1 MNKVIFFLFFST
13 FLVAQNLTF
22 KIEKSELFT
31 DEYKDSK
38 IILVEKANANDIY
51 ILRSFKS
58 SVSTKRGFYIEKYD
72 KSLKKINE
80 FEFEISHP
88 VSEKYS
94 LVIGAFFKDSKFYI
108 LEMFYDLKSKN
119 YVCQANIIDENYKI
133 SKQELF
139 KLSKEELKGFGLQTH
154 YYNEDILDNNICN
167 LGLFELEEKSS
178 YNILLGNISSKTS
191 NNNSGTDIVFKV
203 NNKKTLFSIA
213 LSFKHENED
222 FTKLFLFDSNLNV
235 KIKKE
240 LVSDRNEVINKNI
253 ELHDSQEVIYLTQKV
268 YLEELKKKETG
279 GKYIYEIKQVTS
291 SDVITR
297 KIDVENHYLP
307 SLSFFC
313 LKDKLYGFGFYS
325 DNADF
330 KYSGIAFFELDSHSL
345 EIKNLKYSPFTQQFV
360 LDKYGEYKYKEF
372 KNIVIKNVYLQEDG
386 LVVNG
391 EEQYTTTNNSSN
403 SKLYNY
409 DDIISLRLN
418 NKGDLISA
426 RNINKRQ
433 SVGNPE
439 DSPFISY
446 QSCLSNK
453 KNYFFINAK
462 DKMKELSNQRIEF
475 KGTNWLTNSNLFVIS
490 MNEKGDFLY
499 KQILSDEENDVPF
512 MVSKGVFIDDSIV
525 FLGQKGKKKQL
536 LKVTL

>member
-1 MNKVIFFLFFST
+1 MNKVFFFLFFST
-13 FLVAQNLTF
+13 FLVAQELTF

-38 IILVEKANANDIY
+38 IILVEKANGNDIL

-58 SVSTKRGFYIEKYD
+58 GVSTTRGFYIEKYD
-72 KSLKKINE
+72 KSLKKIKE
-80 FEFEISHP
+80 FDFEISHP

-108 LEMFYDLKSKN
+108 IEMFYDLKSKN

-222 FTKLFLFDSNLNV
+222 FTRLFLFDSNLNV

-291 SDVITR
+291 SDVITK
-297 KIDVENHYLP
+297 KIDIENHYIPNLNV
-307 SLSFFC
+307 FNI
-313 LKDKLYGFGFYS
+313 KNKLYCLGFYS
-325 DNADF
+325 DNSDF
-330 KYSGIAFFELDSHSL
+330 KYKGISFFELDSQSL
-345 EIKNLKYSPFTQQFV
+345 EIVNSKFNSFSDQFL
-360 LDKYGEYKYKEF
+360 LDKYGEIRSQELRK
-372 KNIVIKNVYLQEDG
+372 IIIKNVYLVEDE
-386 LVVNG
+386 LIVNA
-391 EEQYTTTNNSSN
+391 EEQYSIRNPSSN
-403 SKLYNY
+403 RDSYNY
-409 DDIISLRLN
+409 DDIISIRLN
-418 NKGDLISA
+418 SKGDLFSA

-433 SVGNPE
+433 SVGNLE
-439 DSPFISY
+439 DSPFVSY
-446 QSCLSNK
+446 KSCLLNK
-453 KNYFFINAK
+453 QNYFFINAK
-462 DKMKELSNQRIEF
+462 DKTKELSKQRVEF
-475 KGTNWLTNSNLFVIS
+475 KGTNFLSNSNLFLIKV
-490 MNEKGDFLY
+490 NENGDFSFNE
-499 KQILSDEENDVPF
+499 ILSDEENEVPF
-512 MVSKGVFIDDSIV
+512 MVSKGVVIDNSIV
-525 FLGQKGKKKQL
+525 FLGRKGKKKQL
-536 LKVTL
+536 LKVTI

>member
-1 MNKVIFFLFFST
+1 MMNKIIFSLFFST
-13 FLVAQNLTF
+13 FLVAQDLTF
-22 KIEKSELFT
+22 KIKKSELFT

-38 IILVEKANANDIY
+38 IILVEKADVNGIH

-119 YVCQANIIDENYKI
+119 YVCLANIVDENYKV
-133 SKQELF
+133 SKKELF
-139 KLSKEELKGFGLQTH
+139 KLNKELVKGFGLETH
-154 YYNEDILDNNICN
+154 YYNQYLLDKNISN
-167 LGLFELEEKSS
+167 LGLFEQESS
-178 YNILLGNISSKTS
+178 SSFFATVNSKVS
-191 NNNSGTDIVFKV
+191 ENNSSSDVVFKV
-203 NNKKTLFSIA
+203 NNQKTMFSIA
-213 LSFKHENED
+213 VSFKYGSKET
-222 FTKLFLFDSNLNV
+222 TKLFLFDSNLNQ
-235 KIKKE
+235 KIE
-240 LVSDRNEVINKNI
+240 NDFSFDMNTVINKNI
-253 ELHDSQEVIYLTQKV
+253 ELHENQEVIYLTQKI
-268 YLEELKKKETG
+268 YSTELKNKESG
-279 GKYIYEIKQVTS
+279 GEYFYEIKQVS
-291 SDVITR
+291 STDVKTK
-297 KIDVENHYLP
+297 KINVENHYLP

-313 LKDKLYGFGFYS
+313 LKNKLYGFGFYS
-325 DNADF
+325 DKADF

-345 EIKNLKYSPFTQQFV
+345 EIKNSKYSPFTQQFI
-360 LDKYGEYKYKEF
+360 LDKYGEYNYKEF
-372 KNIVIKNVYLQEDG
+372 KNIVIKNIYLQEDG

-391 EEQYTTTNNSSN
+391 EEQYATTNNSSN
-403 SKLYNY
+403 IKLYNY

-418 NKGDLISA
+418 NNGDLLSA

-439 DSPFISY
+439 DGPFISY

-462 DKMKELSNQRIEF
+462 DKIKELSSQRLEF
-475 KGTNWLTNSNLFVIS
+475 KGTNWLSNSNLFVIS

-536 LKVTL
+536 LKVSF

>member
-1 MNKVIFFLFFST
+1 MIKVFFLLFSST
-13 FLVAQNLTF
+13 FLVAQELTF

-38 IILVEKANANDIY
+38 IILVEKTNGNDIL

-58 SVSTKRGFYIEKYD
+58 GVSTTRGFYIEKYD
-72 KSLKKINE
+72 KSLKKIKE
-80 FEFEISHP
+80 FDFEISHP
-88 VSEKYS
+88 ASEKYS

-119 YVCQANIIDENYKI
+119 YVCLANIVDENYKV
-133 SKQELF
+133 SKKELF
-139 KLSKEELKGFGLQTH
+139 KLNKELVKGFGLETH
-154 YYNEDILDNNICN
+154 YYNEYLLDKNISN
-167 LGLFELEEKSS
+167 LGLFEQESS
-178 YNILLGNISSKTS
+178 SRIGFFGTVTSKVS
-191 NNNSGTDIVFKV
+191 ENNSASDVVFKV
-203 NNKKTLFSIA
+203 NNQKTMFSIA
-213 LSFKHENED
+213 VSFKYGSKET
-222 FTKLFLFDSNLNV
+222 TKLFLFDSNLNQ
-235 KIKKE
+235 KIE
-240 LVSDRNEVINKNI
+240 NDFSFDTNTVINKNI
-253 ELHDSQEVIYLTQKV
+253 ELHENQEVIYLTQKI
-268 YLEELKKKETG
+268 YSTELKNKESG
-279 GKYIYEIKQVTS
+279 GEYFYEIKQVSAT
-291 SDVITR
+291 DVKTK
-297 KIDVENHYLP
+297 KINVENHYLP

-313 LKDKLYGFGFYS
+313 LKDNLYGFSFYS

-345 EIKNLKYSPFTQQFV
+345 EIKNSKYSPFTQQFV
-360 LDKYGEYKYKEF
+360 LDKYGEFKYKEL
-372 KNIVIKNVYLQEDG
+372 KNIVIKNVYLQEGG
-386 LVVNG
+386 LVVNA
-391 EEQYTTTNNSSN
+391 EEQYATTNNSSN

-512 MVSKGVFIDDSIV
+512 MVSKGVVIDNSIV
-525 FLGQKGKKKQL
+525 FLGRKGKKKQL
-536 LKVTL
+536 LKVTI